1 MIQLLDIDSRIL
13 AREID
18 DSHPGRLLNMPK
30 VIRVGDFDEQAV
42 MMFSHLIS
50 EAHRTGQPLIPIV
63 IDSNGGDVYAL
74 WSMVDI
80 LDRATLPI
88 ATIIEG
94 KAMSCGAAL
103 FTCGTQGLRFVGPNA
118 TMMIHDVASGAEGKT
133 EDIKVM
139 AHESERLNK
148 KLYSFME
155 KRINV
160 RRGTLWRRVHDRGRS
175 DWYLTPQEAV
185 KLNIANH
192 IKIPSFRTSVSVTMA
207 LEY

>member
-13 AREID
+13 AREVE
-18 DSHPGRLLNMPK
+18 DSYPGRLLSMPK
-30 VIRVGDFDEQAV
+30 IIRVGDFDEQAV
-42 MMFSHLIS
+42 MMFSHLLS
-50 EAHRTGQPLIPIV
+50 EAHRTGQPVIPII

-103 FTCGTQGLRFVGPNA
+103 FTCGTQGLRFIGPNA
-118 TMMIHDVASGAEGKT
+118 TMMIHDVASGVDGKT
-133 EDIKVM
+133 EDIKVI

-192 IKIPSFRTSVSVTMA
+192 IKIPAFRTSVSVAMT